1 MGLDQDSGM
10 SFVRFEN
17 RLPAQNKVKWSTK
30 GCRWRLK
37 GKIPILDV
45 CENKQKKS
53 GPYITAGRKYV
64 AKIAKDDIMPLM
76 IIYVSAIY
84 RPWSHLSLS
93 SILVFG
99 DKWSSPPKRRMV
111 SFKHAMEWMLSVC
124 CVSKQT
130 ADLHPVPSAWCVGP
144 SCGTPGPCRS
154 PLWTRARCPC
164 CCRYPPHQ
172 GGLRQEYARRPDG
185 CG

>member
-17 RLPAQNKVKWSTK
+17 RLPAQNKVKWNTK

-45 CENKQKKS
+45 CENKKNKS
-53 GPYITAGRKYV
+53 GLYITAGRKYV

-99 DKWSSPPKRRMV
+99 DKWTVGTGVRSSPPKKTNGVLQIRDGMN
-111 SFKHAMEWMLSVC
+111 AE
-124 CVSKQT
+124 CVLCIK
-130 ADLHPVPSAWCVGP
+130 ADRWSSPSAF
-144 SCGTPGPCRS
+144 SLMCRAFMWHSRALSIS
-154 PLWTRARCPC
+154 PLDS
-164 CCRYPPHQ
+164 
-172 GGLRQEYARRPDG
+172 YALPMLL
-185 CG
+185 